1 MEEDNNS
8 VVTEMEI
15 DDEEEDNI
23 FPTPLA
29 ILDGKYHLFQKLGEG
44 STASVYL
51 GHSPCDKTHTL
62 YSFKIVNP
70 DKNDKTLF
78 EREVEMLGQIDH
90 ENVMKVYHS
99 GMGKLQKANGEINE
113 RLNCYICKHSCK
125 YYKKEDIYL
134 RAMVELQ
141 RKEMDR

>member
-8 VVTEMEI
+8 VETEMEI
-15 DDEEEDNI
+15 DDEDNP
-23 FPTPLA
+23 FPTPIA
-29 ILDGKYHLFQKLGEG
+29 ILDGKYHLFQKIGEG

-51 GHSPCDKTHTL
+51 GHSPYDKFHTL

-78 EREVEMLGQIDH
+78 EREVEMLSQIDH

-113 RLNCYICKHSCK
+113 RYYIMLEYLPHGELLNY
-125 YYKKEDIYL
+125 IYL
-134 RAMVELQ
+134 NGGFG
-141 RKEMDR
+141 